1 MDAFPRTT
9 IGGLSLSR
17 MVVGTNWFLGFSHQ
31 SAAKNEFLVNFQT
44 SNKIADVLKVFL
56 DAGVDAVL
64 GPTHPSLIQGIKEAE
79 QRTGQKL
86 TVILTPAFNIEPGG
100 LAEEEPEAVIAKCKQ
115 MGAAICMPHQMVT
128 DSLLDR
134 KTRTIRDI
142 EKITSLIR
150 QYEMI
155 PALST
160 HLPETI
166 TFCDEHH
173 YDIETYLQIYN
184 AAGFMMPIEVEW
196 EHSIIAAA
204 HKPVMTIK
212 PLAAG
217 RITPMIGLC
226 FAWNTLRPQDLV
238 TVGTTTPDEARE
250 VIELSLDYLNHRVPD
265 TSLQFTRSKAIFEKM
280 GKA

>member
-1 MDAFPRTT
+1 MEAFPRTN
-9 IGGLSLSR
+9 IGGISLSR
-17 MVVGTNWFLGFSHQ
+17 LVVGTNWFLGFSHQ

-44 SNKIADVLKVFL
+44 SSKIAEILCVFL
-56 DAGVDAVL
+56 ESGVDAVL
-64 GPTHPSLIQGIKEAE
+64 GPTHPMLIRGIKEAQ
-79 QRTGQKL
+79 QRAGRKL
-86 TVILTPAFNIEPGG
+86 TVILTPAFNIEPDGPV
-100 LAEEEPEAVIAKCKQ
+100 EEEPEAMIAKCKEF
-115 MGAAICMPHQMVT
+115 GATICMPHQMVT

-150 QYEMI
+150 QYEMV

-166 TFCDEHH
+166 VFCDENH

-196 EHSIIAAA
+196 AHNIIVQAQ
-204 HKPVMTIK
+204 KPVTTIK

-217 RITPMIGLC
+217 RLTPMIGLC

-238 TVGTTTPDEARE
+238 TIGTTTPDEARE
-250 VIELSLDYLNHRVPD
+250 VVELSLDYLNHRVPD
-265 TSLQFTRSKAIFEKM
+265 TSLQYTRSKAIFDKM
-280 GKA
+280 GKG

>member
-9 IGGLSLSR
+9 IGGISLSR

-44 SNKIADVLKVFL
+44 SNKIADVLNVFL

-64 GPTHPSLIQGIKEAE
+64 GPTHPLLIQGIKEAE
-79 QRTGQKL
+79 QRTGRKL

-100 LAEEEPEAVIAKCKQ
+100 PAEEEPEVVIAKCKQ
-115 MGAAICMPHQMVT
+115 MGATICMPHQMVT

-134 KTRTIRDI
+134 KTRTIRGI

-173 YDIETYLQIYN
+173 YDVETYLQIYN

-250 VIELSLDYLNHRVPD
+250 VIELSLDYLNHHVPD